1 MLGGELRCGIPPTVT
16 DPNWRLKPLQCT
28 ERFIISIIISQN
40 KTSRIESAHCSSI
53 VNSIATLF
61 KIPFITCTRRNT
73 IHSVTGIRSNKYCGS
88 VKCIYWLELSPSPAH
103 RRVRP
108 HSEAMLKSNVTRDKV
123 DTPMQILF
131 EIIRGGPRM
140 SSHCVQ
146 RRFCGKYTSIMI

>member
-1 MLGGELRCGIPPTVT
+1 MHRKIYNFYYYL
-16 DPNWRLKPLQCT
+16 
-28 ERFIISIIISQN
+28 SN
-40 KTSRIESAHCSSI
+40 KTFRIESECSSI

>member
-1 MLGGELRCGIPPTVT
+1 MRLLLWPQDASCSPRSSHWQASSDMTPSPSKQVIYTYTVLGGELRCGIPPTVT

-28 ERFIISIIISQN
+28 ERFIISIIISQI
-40 KTSRIESAHCSSI
+40 RHLELRVLIHCQF
-53 VNSIATLF
+53 NCD
-61 KIPFITCTRRNT
+61 PFITSTRRNT

-123 DTPMQILF
+123 DTPM
-131 EIIRGGPRM
+131 
-140 SSHCVQ
+140 
-146 RRFCGKYTSIMI
+146 